1 MSKPYQ
7 ELKTYMDK
15 AMAIKTAMTL
25 FEWDNETLAPKEAGE
40 LTSQVIGVL
49 SGEYFGAVTC
59 DGMKKLLKECREQ
72 GGLTEAEAANVRELS
87 EELEQTICIPQEE
100 YQEFARLTAR
110 ATSVWARAKKDQD
123 FEAFAP
129 TLEKVIGFQKKFAGY
144 RAKDGKKTYDI
155 MLDDYEKG
163 FSMEN
168 LDEFFG
174 LLKKELVPFLK
185 KVMEEGKKI
194 EDGFLK
200 GDYPEEKQEELAR
213 LENLVERFKHKPNKA
228 SFARA
233 KRKTMEHMGRVEKPQ
248 EDDAHIFTGEINP
261 LLPGSKWVFTSE
273 HLKIGYEKPLLEITM
288 RIRRGQKIALLG
300 PNGAGK
306 TTFLK
311 TIAGFLPSLEGSYS
325 LGNQTT
331 IGYFDQHSGAIQSEQ
346 TVLEH
351 FTAQFP
357 ALTEKEAR
365 SILGA
370 YLFGGRDAQKK
381 VSSLSGGEKARL
393 VLAELLQSRPNFL
406 VLDEPTNH
414 MDIQAKETLESA
426 FRAYKGTIL
435 FVSHDR
441 YLIRQVADAVMIFEN
456 QTVMYY
462 PFGYEHYLERK
473 ARENQGGSMAAQ
485 IRAEEQA
492 LIAGMRAVPKAER
505 HRLREIPED
514 EAYREWNMGL
524 AAQHLEPAG
533 NAVEYLTE
541 QVRELRAMWHG
552 SEEYWN
558 GGAWDRMNEYE
569 DRCLRLEQA
578 WEEWHRA
585 CMEWLEKA
593 QEMEVL

>member
-49 SGEYFGAVTC
+49 SGEYFEAVTC

-213 LENLVERFKHKPNKA
+213 FLAGYVGFDFDCGVMAVSAHPFTTNLHNKDVRITTHYTDSVDSSLFSVIHEAGHGIYELGIRDDLTLTPAGQGASMGMHESQSRFFENIIGRNRAFWVPIYKKVQEMFPGQLGQVDLDRFVEAINKV
-228 SFARA
+228 
-233 KRKTMEHMGRVEKPQ
+233 T
-248 EDDAHIFTGEINP
+248 
-261 LLPGSKWVFTSE
+261 PG
-273 HLKIGYEKPLLEITM
+273 L
-288 RIRRGQKIALLG
+288 IRTEADEL
-300 PNGAGK
+300 
-306 TTFLK
+306 
-311 TIAGFLPSLEGSYS
+311 SYS
-325 LGNQTT
+325 LHVLIRYEIEKMLIEEDLDVKKLPDIWADKYEEYLGIRPENPAEGVLQD
-331 IGYFDQHSGAIQSEQ
+331 IHWSQGSFGYFPSYALGSAFGAQ
-346 TVLEH
+346 LYYH
-351 FTAQFP
+351 M
-357 ALTEKEAR
+357 
-365 SILGA
+365 
-370 YLFGGRDAQKK
+370 KK
-381 VSSLSGGEKARL
+381 TMDFE
-393 VLAELLQSRPNFL
+393 ELLADGGIDAIREYLKENIHQYGKLKTSR
-406 VLDEPTNH
+406 
-414 MDIQAKETLESA
+414 Q
-426 FRAYKGTIL
+426 IL
-435 FVSHDR
+435 KDVTGEDFNPEYYVR
-441 YLIRQVADAVMIFEN
+441 YLKEKYTRI
-456 QTVMYY
+456 Y
-462 PFGYEHYLERK
+462 
-473 ARENQGGSMAAQ
+473 
-485 IRAEEQA
+485 
-492 LIAGMRAVPKAER
+492 
-505 HRLREIPED
+505 
-514 EAYREWNMGL
+514 GL
-524 AAQHLEPAG
+524 
-533 NAVEYLTE
+533 
-541 QVRELRAMWHG
+541 
-552 SEEYWN
+552 
-558 GGAWDRMNEYE
+558 
-569 DRCLRLEQA
+569 
-578 WEEWHRA
+578 
-585 CMEWLEKA
+585 K
-593 QEMEVL
+593 

>member
-49 SGEYFGAVTC
+49 SGEYFEAVTC

-129 TLEKVIGFQKKFAGY
+129 TLEKVIGFQKKFADY

-213 LENLVERFKHKPNKA
+213 FLAGYVGFDFDRGVMAVSAHPFTTNLHNKDVRITTHYTDSVDSSLFSVIHEAGHGIYELGIRDDLTLTPAGQGASMGMHESQSRFFENIIGRNRAFWVPIYKKVQEMFPGQLGQVDLDRFVEAINKV
-228 SFARA
+228 
-233 KRKTMEHMGRVEKPQ
+233 T
-248 EDDAHIFTGEINP
+248 
-261 LLPGSKWVFTSE
+261 PG
-273 HLKIGYEKPLLEITM
+273 L
-288 RIRRGQKIALLG
+288 IRTEADEL
-300 PNGAGK
+300 
-306 TTFLK
+306 
-311 TIAGFLPSLEGSYS
+311 SYS
-325 LGNQTT
+325 LHVLIRYEIEKMLIEEDLDVKKLPDIWADKYEEYLGIRPENPAEGVLQD
-331 IGYFDQHSGAIQSEQ
+331 IHWSQGSFGYFPSY
-346 TVLEH
+346 
-351 FTAQFP
+351 
-357 ALTEKEAR
+357 AL
-365 SILGA
+365 G
-370 YLFGGRDAQKK
+370 
-381 VSSLSGGEKARL
+381 
-393 VLAELLQSRPNFL
+393 
-406 VLDEPTNH
+406 
-414 MDIQAKETLESA
+414 SA
-426 FRAYKGTIL
+426 FGAQLYYHMKKTMDFEGLLADGGI
-435 FVSHDR
+435 DA
-441 YLIRQVADAVMIFEN
+441 IR
-456 QTVMYY
+456 
-462 PFGYEHYLERK
+462 
-473 ARENQGGSMAAQ
+473 
-485 IRAEEQA
+485 
-492 LIAGMRAVPKAER
+492 
-505 HRLREIPED
+505 
-514 EAYREWNMGL
+514 
-524 AAQHLEPAG
+524 
-533 NAVEYLTE
+533 EYLK
-541 QVRELRAMWHG
+541 
-552 SEEYWN
+552 
-558 GGAWDRMNEYE
+558 
-569 DRCLRLEQA
+569 
-578 WEEWHRA
+578 
-585 CMEWLEKA
+585 EKYTRIYD
-593 QEMEVL
+593 LK

>member
-49 SGEYFGAVTC
+49 SGEYFEAVTC

-213 LENLVERFKHKPNKA
+213 FLAGYVGFDFDCGVMAVSAHPFTTNLHNKDVRITTHYTDSVDSSLFSVIHEAGHGIYELGIRDDLTLTPAGQGASMGMHESQSRFFENIIGRNRAFWVPIIKKRQEMFPGQLGQVDLDRFVEAINKV
-228 SFARA
+228 
-233 KRKTMEHMGRVEKPQ
+233 T
-248 EDDAHIFTGEINP
+248 
-261 LLPGSKWVFTSE
+261 PG
-273 HLKIGYEKPLLEITM
+273 L
-288 RIRRGQKIALLG
+288 IRTEADEL
-300 PNGAGK
+300 
-306 TTFLK
+306 
-311 TIAGFLPSLEGSYS
+311 SYS
-325 LGNQTT
+325 LHVLIRYEIEKMLIEEDLDVKKLPDIWADKYEEYLGIRPENPAEGVLQD
-331 IGYFDQHSGAIQSEQ
+331 IHWSQGSFGYFPSY
-346 TVLEH
+346 
-351 FTAQFP
+351 
-357 ALTEKEAR
+357 AL
-365 SILGA
+365 G
-370 YLFGGRDAQKK
+370 
-381 VSSLSGGEKARL
+381 
-393 VLAELLQSRPNFL
+393 
-406 VLDEPTNH
+406 
-414 MDIQAKETLESA
+414 SA
-426 FRAYKGTIL
+426 FGAQLYYHMKKTMDFEGLLADGGIDAIREYLKENIHQYGKLKTSRQIL
-435 FVSHDR
+435 KDVTGEDFNPEYYVR
-441 YLIRQVADAVMIFEN
+441 YLKEKYTRI
-456 QTVMYY
+456 Y
-462 PFGYEHYLERK
+462 
-473 ARENQGGSMAAQ
+473 
-485 IRAEEQA
+485 
-492 LIAGMRAVPKAER
+492 
-505 HRLREIPED
+505 
-514 EAYREWNMGL
+514 GL
-524 AAQHLEPAG
+524 
-533 NAVEYLTE
+533 
-541 QVRELRAMWHG
+541 
-552 SEEYWN
+552 
-558 GGAWDRMNEYE
+558 
-569 DRCLRLEQA
+569 
-578 WEEWHRA
+578 
-585 CMEWLEKA
+585 K
-593 QEMEVL
+593 